1 MFEIFIKQPLRTLVH
16 GFCCFKKDFG
26 LWVFHRSGA
35 YSSGL
40 LSIKDEK
47 EKLTRAISSYLL
59 MSDQELG
66 LDTSIKHINGRSFI
80 TLNDEKHQERR
91 EFEISPT
98 PISIEG
104 RVVAQIDYIK
114 RARGVRGIV
123 NCITSDKICK
133 ISDYMGALNF
143 TGTKYWKMSAEAK
156 YISIGAEEEALTSAP
171 YLNDRELIR
180 VVMTP
185 RGRSLGTSRSI
196 LEFLV
201 GIREAIVAHRD
212 LYCKKKMLHG
222 DISEGNYILTPLSN
236 TLQGF
241 LIDLDHAIEVK
252 DTSDAVKGNFLT
264 GTMKFMAIERL
275 EHAAYYRS
283 SITRTYRHDLESFFY
298 VFILGCV
305 TYGSDTKSFELAH
318 LRCWSRRNVHN
329 NLTNKRIAFSDF
341 EFEIL
346 RWFSPSFVDLK
357 DLAKKLHVLLFG
369 KFGKNFTTPIN
380 HEPLYKGMIEAFS
393 EIIHQ
398 IRGKIQH

>member
-1 MFEIFIKQPLRTLVH
+1 
-16 GFCCFKKDFG
+16 
-26 LWVFHRSGA
+26 
-35 YSSGL
+35 
-40 LSIKDEK
+40 
-47 EKLTRAISSYLL
+47 
-59 MSDQELG
+59 
-66 LDTSIKHINGRSFI
+66 
-80 TLNDEKHQERR
+80 
-91 EFEISPT
+91 
-98 PISIEG
+98 
-104 RVVAQIDYIK
+104 
-114 RARGVRGIV
+114 
-123 NCITSDKICK
+123 
-133 ISDYMGALNF
+133 
-143 TGTKYWKMSAEAK
+143 
-156 YISIGAEEEALTSAP
+156 
-171 YLNDRELIR
+171 
-180 VVMTP
+180 MTP

-329 NLTNKRIAFSDF
+329 NLTNKR
-341 EFEIL
+341 
-346 RWFSPSFVDLK
+346 V
-357 DLAKKLHVLLFG
+357 
-369 KFGKNFTTPIN
+369 
-380 HEPLYKGMIEAFS
+380 
-393 EIIHQ
+393 
-398 IRGKIQH
+398 